1 MGKTAITIGE
11 AVAVIAEISAS
22 DRGAPFVLAGSTAF
36 EDNITSEIYGGALG
50 FIGGVIIQLETSE
63 IIFSDNHAVKAVG
76 AIHMWGNDL
85 GPHSIGLSFSS
96 NFARHDGVV
105 YFTGRGNALIGLDS
119 EQRSNLW
126 CLLGA
131 VLFTT
136 RRSRRVV
143 RLIALPAK
151 AW

>member
-1 MGKTAITIGE
+1 MGKTAITIGG

-36 EDNITSEIYGGALG
+36 EDNTCEIYGGALG
-50 FIGGVIIQLETSE
+50 LIVGVMIQLETSE
-63 IIFSDNHAVKAVG
+63 MVFLGNHAVKAVG
-76 AIHMWGNDL
+76 AIYMWGNDL
-85 GPHSIGLSFSS
+85 GPHFIGLSFSS
-96 NFARHDGVV
+96 NFARHGGGV
-105 YFTGRGNALIGLDS
+105 YFTGSANALIGLDS

-131 VLFTT
+131 VLLTT

-143 RLIALPAK
+143 RLIGLPDK
-151 AW
+151 TW